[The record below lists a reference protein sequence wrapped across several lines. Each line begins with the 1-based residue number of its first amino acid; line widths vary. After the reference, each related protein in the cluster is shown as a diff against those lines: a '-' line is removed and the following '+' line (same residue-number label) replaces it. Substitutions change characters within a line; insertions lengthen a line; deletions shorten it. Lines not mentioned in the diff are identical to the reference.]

1 MKLLESAENYLEA
14 ILMVREDK
22 GVVIAIDIV
31 NKLGFSKP
39 SVSVAMK
46 NLETN
51 DFIARDADGFIHLT
65 ESGEEIARMI
75 YERPMMNRFVQGFR
89 TYERDEISLSFVAK
103 RRFADGA
110 EEALMVFTPDED
122 ATLETLSRKIN
133 GDVREMRKSEHAAG
147 GIDSIIEGFMKIPRP
162 ILAILLR
169 IIRYLFMRH
178 QIST

>member
-14 ILMVREDK
+14 ILMVREEK
-22 GVVIAIDIV
+22 GVVRAIDIV

-75 YERPMMNRFVQGFR
+75 YERHNLLTDIFVRIG
-89 TYERDEISLSFVAK
+89 V
-103 RRFADGA
+103 G
-110 EEALMVFTPDED
+110 PDTARED
-122 ATLETLSRKIN
+122 ACRVEHDLSEETFECIKKAYQAQP
-133 GDVREMRKSEHAAG
+133 EK
-147 GIDSIIEGFMKIPRP
+147 
-162 ILAILLR
+162 
-169 IIRYLFMRH
+169 
-178 QIST
+178 